1 MHSKPKN
8 AVALCFLTGDA
19 DRYVYMDILF
29 MSLKKILTSSLI
41 FLCITSCA
49 FQPTID
55 SQPYCEGGETFTK
68 KLTLKLTDMDDV
80 EACEDTN
87 FGECVLELGLIIPVS
102 FVISGSIVLLGNTL
116 YWIEN
121 KFNC

>member
-1 MHSKPKN
+1 LGVM
-8 AVALCFLTGDA
+8 F
-19 DRYVYMDILF
+19 IWIFLF
-29 MSLKKILTSSLI
+29 MSLKKILISSLI
-41 FLCITSCA
+41 CLCITSCA

-55 SQPYCEGGETFTK
+55 TQPYCEGGETFTK

-116 YWIEN
+116 YWAES
-121 KFNC
+121 KLSC